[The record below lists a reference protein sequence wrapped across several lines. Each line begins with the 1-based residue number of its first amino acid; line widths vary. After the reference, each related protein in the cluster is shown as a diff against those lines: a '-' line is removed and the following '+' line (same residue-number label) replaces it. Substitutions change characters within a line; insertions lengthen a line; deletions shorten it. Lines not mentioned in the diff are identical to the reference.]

1 MELTFW
7 VRPPLK
13 RVVIL
18 YSYTKIS
25 THCHLKIECNEAVH
39 DFFQT
44 CGFHAIIIQFPRP
57 LCRQFF
63 SSLPCRTFSGRPILP
78 LRWISVEHTPWL
90 FNTHGNSN
98 NVLMITKHMLCSE
111 RHGYRNCEHAQ
122 QSSVVQ
128 AGCLDSC
135 DVREPL
141 S

>member
-18 YSYTKIS
+18 YTYTKIS

-39 DFFQT
+39 DFSKHV
-44 CGFHAIIIQFPRP
+44 GFTQSSSTSQP
-57 LCRQFF
+57 QFF

-135 DVREPL
+135 DVREP
-141 S
+141 